1 MVSEVFS
8 RDFLVVDL
16 MVSEVVLPAPSAT
29 RVQVSELGSLLA
41 GPRWWSCLE
50 ILFLSSSAPMSVY
63 CPTLHPPA
71 LPGYRGCYD
80 SFSGHYVR
88 HPNSI
93 RW

>member
-50 ILFLSSSAPMSVY
+50 ILFLSSPA
-63 CPTLHPPA
+63 PTLRPPA